1 MTGEATLFA
10 LWRAAALAQHP
21 RLHWKFLRRMGRLPD
36 VAVPRDYTDRM
47 LWRKLFDRNPL
58 FITFAD
64 KLATKEWI
72 RARCP
77 DLPVPATLW
86 RGTDPAAIPAA
97 LLRPGVIVKAN
108 HGSNFNLPIRDAVP
122 PHADVVAT
130 ARRWLATTWGRH
142 RGEWHYARV
151 RREVFI
157 EELVGGDGPLADIQI
172 RAGGGR
178 AGLCSVTFDTKTP
191 RQTVRYM
198 DTGGNTLTDSLH
210 DVTAAPDAL
219 PTPPRLADAVAAA
232 RLLSREVDFARFD
245 FLADARGLWAGEI
258 TLFPAAGHGVLE
270 GDLRALVLGVWDLRN
285 SWFLREGTARQ
296 GGVARR
302 YAEALGRACDRGA
315 LDPGGVRR

>member
-1 MTGEATLFA
+1 
-10 LWRAAALAQHP
+10 
-21 RLHWKFLRRMGRLPD
+21 

-58 FITFAD
+58 FVTFAD
-64 KLATKEWI
+64 KLATKDWI
-72 RARCP
+72 AARCP
-77 DLPVPATLW
+77 GLPIPETLW
-86 RGTDPAAIPAA
+86 RGTDPAAIPPR

-108 HGSNFNLPIRDAVP
+108 HGSNFFLPIRGRVP
-122 PHADVVAT
+122 PREEVVAL
-130 ARRWLATTWGRH
+130 ARRWLATGWGRR
-142 RGEWHYARV
+142 RGEWHYAEV
-151 RREVFI
+151 RREVFV
-157 EELVGGDGPLADIQI
+157 EELVGGDGPLADIQV

-198 DTGGNTLTDSLH
+198 DPAGNTVIDRLH

-219 PTPPRLADAVAAA
+219 PTPPRFAEAVAAA

-270 GDLRALVLGVWDLRN
+270 GELRALVLGTWDLRD
-285 SWFLREGTARQ
+285 SWFLREGAAGAGGGAR
-296 GGVARR
+296 A
-302 YAEALGRACDRGA
+302 YAAALRRACDGGA
-315 LDPGGVRR
+315 LDA